1 MKKIWLKSYSPG
13 VPSMIDPG
21 EYDSITDLFE
31 QSIGKFGPLPAYSS
45 FGHELSFDEV
55 DRLTRQFAAYL
66 TEGLGLQKG
75 DRIAIMMP
83 NVLQYPVT
91 LFAALRAGLVVVN
104 VNPLYTAR
112 ELEYQLNDSGAAG
125 IVVLEN
131 FAHTLAEVV
140 GDTSVKHVIT
150 TRIGDLLGFPQRLI
164 VNSVVKY
171 VKRMVPPFSL
181 PGAVCLNDALAQGAE
196 LPFRRTGQSLEDIAF
211 LQYTGG
217 TTGVSKGAILTHGN
231 MVANL
236 LQAYAWAGMSLKEG
250 EEVSITALPLY
261 HIFAL
266 TANALFAMKIGAK
279 SVLIANP
286 RDFPAFVKTLLKE
299 PFSLFVGINTLFN
312 ALLHTPGFDA
322 LDFSALK
329 CTLGG
334 GMAVQRSVAEKW
346 QQVTGNTL
354 VEAYGLTETSPAVC
368 MNPLDVPE
376 YTGSIG
382 LPLPS
387 TEVSIRS
394 EDGQEQPRGEPGELW
409 VKGPQVMRGYWLH
422 DGDTAKTL
430 THDGWLHTGDVA
442 RMDERGYVYIVDRL
456 KDMILVSGFNVYP
469 NEVEE
474 VLVAHRKVLE
484 AGVIGVPDP
493 DSGEAVKAIVV
504 KSDPSLSEDELRAY
518 CHENMTGYKCPKHFE
533 FIDELPKTNVGKI
546 LRRVLRERY
555 GGEKPESSS
564 I

>member
-13 VPSMIDPG
+13 VPATIDPG
-21 EYDSITDLFE
+21 EYNSITDLFE
-31 QSIGKFGPLPAYSS
+31 QSVEKFRQLPAYSS
-45 FGHELSFDEV
+45 FGHELSFDDV
-55 DRLTRQFAAYL
+55 DRLTRQLAAYL

-75 DRIAIMMP
+75 DRMAIMMP
-83 NVLQYPVT
+83 NILQYPVT

-112 ELEYQLNDSGAAG
+112 ELEYQLNDSGAVA

-140 GDTSVKHVIT
+140 GNTPVKHVMT
-150 TRIGDLLGFPQRLI
+150 TRIGDLFGFPHSLI

-181 PGAVCLNDALAQGAE
+181 PAAVHLNAALARGAD
-196 LPFRRTGQSLEDIAF
+196 LPFHRIEQCLDDIAF

-236 LQAYAWAGMSLKEG
+236 LQAYVWAGMSLKEG

-266 TANALFAMKIGAK
+266 TANALFSMKIGAK

-286 RDFPAFVKTLLKE
+286 RDFPAFVKTLQKE
-299 PFSLFVGINTLFN
+299 PFSVFVGINTLFN
-312 ALLHTPGFDA
+312 ALLHTPGFEA

-334 GMAVQRSVAEKW
+334 GMAVQRSVAEQWK
-346 QQVTGNTL
+346 QVTGNTL

-376 YTGSIG
+376 YTGAIG
-382 LPLPS
+382 LPLSS
-387 TEVSIRS
+387 TEVSIRGD
-394 EDGQEQPRGEPGELW
+394 DGQEKPWGEPGELW
-409 VKGPQVMRGYWLH
+409 VKGPQVMRGYWQH

-430 THDGWLHTGDVA
+430 TADGWLHTGDVA
-442 RMDERGYVYIVDRL
+442 KMDERGYVYIVDRL

-474 VLVAHRKVLE
+474 VLAAHKKVLE

-493 DSGEAVKAIVV
+493 DAGEAVKAIVV

-518 CHENMTGYKCPKHFE
+518 CHENLTGYKCPKHYE
-533 FIDELPKTNVGKI
+533 FVDELPKTNVGKI
-546 LRRVLRERY
+546 LRRMLRQHH
-555 GGEKPESSS
+555 GGEAA
-564 I
+564 